1 MAKDLAL
8 NKKKSIILEPKAPY
22 NFDAN
27 FYKPSHFSSSD
38 NVWEKEK
45 YWITMIWK
53 SKRLGLKFENTGT
66 VNKPQIKVNI

>member
-1 MAKDLAL
+1 MVKNLVL

-38 NVWEKEK
+38 NIWEKEK
-45 YWITMIWK
+45 YWITMIW
-53 SKRLGLKFENTGT
+53 
-66 VNKPQIKVNI
+66 